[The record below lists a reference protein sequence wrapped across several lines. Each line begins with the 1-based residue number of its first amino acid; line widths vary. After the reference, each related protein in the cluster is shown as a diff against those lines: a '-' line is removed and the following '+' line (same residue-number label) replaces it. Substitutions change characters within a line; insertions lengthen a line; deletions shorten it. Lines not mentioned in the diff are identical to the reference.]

1 MTIVEPIAS
10 DRLDEEAPAARRK
23 PMQQRSRDRLER
35 ILGAASELIVR
46 TGSDQVKMNEVA
58 ALAGI
63 SIGSLYQYFPE
74 KSALIRTLAE
84 RYNAASR
91 LCIEQ
96 ALAPVATLDELVGAY
111 AGLLDLYYEIVM
123 AEPVMRDIW
132 SGMQA
137 DKQLMALQL
146 TESRVCGAL
155 LSAAMQRV
163 HPTIDPARLDV
174 AAFLIWELG
183 EATIRLAI
191 SVESDEGRAL
201 VDKFKRMTVQEIAA
215 PSA

>member
-1 MTIVEPIAS
+1 MNTNEQATDYP
-10 DRLDEEAPAARRK
+10 DEEAPAARRK
-23 PMQQRSRDRLER
+23 PMQQRSKDRLER
-35 ILGAASELIVR
+35 ILAVGSELIVR
-46 TGSDQVKMNEVA
+46 TGSDQVKMNEIA

-91 LCIEQ
+91 ACIEE
-96 ALAPVATLDELVGAY
+96 ALSGVATLDDLLGAY
-111 AGLLDLYYEIVM
+111 AELIDQYYEIVM

-146 TESRVCGAL
+146 AESRICSAML
-155 LSAAMQRV
+155 AAAMARA
-163 HPTIDPARLDV
+163 HPAIDPARLELV
-174 AAFLIWELG
+174 AFLTWELG

-191 SVESDEGRAL
+191 SVDPAEGRAL
-201 VDKFKRMTVQEIAA
+201 VEAFKRMTLREIAA
-215 PSA
+215 P

>member
-1 MTIVEPIAS
+1 MTVVEPIAA
-10 DRLDEEAPAARRK
+10 DRPDEEAPAARRK

-74 KSALIRTLAE
+74 KSALIRTMAE

-91 LCIEQ
+91 LCIEE
-96 ALAPVATLDELVGAY
+96 ALADVAGLDALLQAY
-111 AGLLDLYYEIVM
+111 AGLIDQYYEIVM

-146 TESRVCGAL
+146 AESRVCGAL

-163 HPTIDPARLDV
+163 HPAIDPARLDV

-191 SVESDEGRAL
+191 SVEPDEGRAL

-215 PSA
+215 PSS

>member
-1 MTIVEPIAS
+1 MTMIEQAT
-10 DRLDEEAPAARRK
+10 DRLDEDAPAARRK
-23 PMQQRSRDRLER
+23 PMQQRSKDRLER
-35 ILGAASELIVR
+35 ILAVGSELIVR
-46 TGSDQVKMNEVA
+46 TGSDQVKMNEIA

-91 LCIEQ
+91 ACIEE
-96 ALAPVATLDELVGAY
+96 ALSGVATLDDLLGAY
-111 AGLLDLYYEIVM
+111 AELIDQYYEIVM

-146 TESRVCGAL
+146 AESRICSAML
-155 LSAAMQRV
+155 AAAMARA
-163 HPTIDPARLDV
+163 HPAIDPARLELV
-174 AAFLIWELG
+174 AFLTWELG

-191 SVESDEGRAL
+191 SVDPAEGRAL
-201 VDKFKRMTVQEIAA
+201 VEAFKRMTLREIAA
-215 PSA
+215 P